1 MAKRIAGTCYIKV
14 DGTQLEIKGGL
25 EIPIIEVTRET
36 ILSTSGVAGYKEMPI
51 APSVKFTGIFG
62 PDFPIAKLVSGTDMT
77 ITSEL
82 ANGKVHTLSGAF
94 LVGEA
99 TAKAEDGEVDL
110 EFNGTKGIWK

>member
-25 EIPIIEVTRET
+25 EIPIAEVSRET
-36 ILSTSGVAGYKEMPI
+36 IMGASGPAGFKETAI
-51 APSVKFTGIFG
+51 VPSVKFTGIFTA
-62 PDFPIAKLVSGTDMT
+62 DFPIAKLVSGTDMT

-82 ANGKVHTLSGAF
+82 ANGKVHTLSGAY

-99 TAKAEDGEVDL
+99 TAKVEDGEIDL
-110 EFNGTKGIWK
+110 EFNGSKGIWK